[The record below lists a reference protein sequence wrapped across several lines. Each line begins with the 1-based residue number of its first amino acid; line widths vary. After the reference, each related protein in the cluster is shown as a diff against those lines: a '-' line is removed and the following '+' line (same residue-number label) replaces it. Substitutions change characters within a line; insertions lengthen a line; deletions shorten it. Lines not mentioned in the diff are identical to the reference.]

1 MTGRDQAAQGAGRHL
16 LAATDDGVVRDGA
29 GIEWRRLEEAPQR
42 RLEARGIGQG
52 LAGCRRFG
60 RFQAQIAGDGD
71 SGERALGERG
81 MGAAEA
87 GAVADGEDLAQAGA
101 AVTVGQG
108 FHRAA
113 ATWHEAV
120 RAAQRTR
127 QFRRRR
133 EAVVEGD
140 DVDVED
146 KVARDDAVDAIIA
159 EELRHLAIP
168 MQTFPEPRRQRDALE
183 QQEGIGRCR

>member
-1 MTGRDQAAQGAGRHL
+1 MSGGTKSLWPLHSARSTGSAWIR
-16 LAATDDGVVRDGA
+16 T
-29 GIEWRRLEEAPQR
+29 
-42 RLEARGIGQG
+42 G
-52 LAGCRRFG
+52 LACLRFG

-133 EAVVEGD
+133 EAVVE
-140 DVDVED
+140 
-146 KVARDDAVDAIIA
+146 
-159 EELRHLAIP
+159 
-168 MQTFPEPRRQRDALE
+168 
-183 QQEGIGRCR
+183 